1 MRMTSPTGSNRHV
14 TRPCSRGFTLLELL
28 VVFGVLAIMFATMV
42 PLFRGSFSNLQA
54 RDAVRSFASTIR
66 FAREQ
71 AIVRGVEHRVC
82 IDNREMMYW
91 IARKKKSAEDSEDP
105 TEEFTTILSDTI
117 QPTQFPIE
125 LTLRL
130 GRLPKG
136 RQDGRQIRYISCLPN
151 GMVGQAEVVL
161 LDADRRRYTVRTA
174 PTFGGVDVEEPSR

>member
-1 MRMTSPTGSNRHV
+1 MTI
-14 TRPCSRGFTLLELL
+14 PCSRGFTLLELL

-42 PLFRGSFSNLQA
+42 PLFRGSFNNLQV

-82 IDNREMMYW
+82 IDGREMMYW
-91 IARKKKSAEDSEDP
+91 VARKKISAEDP

-117 QPTQFPIE
+117 RPTQFPIE

-151 GMVGQAEVVL
+151 GVVGQAEVLL

-174 PTFGGVDVEEPSR
+174 PTFGGVNIEEPRR